1 MINTDV
7 NNDIK
12 VEEIKAINSVAYKL
26 FMNEMDRNEMDRNE
40 MDMKELKNKELNK
53 TDITLITQK
62 NRTKE
67 QIDELI
73 NSIDNNS
80 MNKSYFT
87 PQFAGWDDNEIIN
100 SKMDKYNP
108 NLFYINKSTNQSTKR
123 GINVRVEDI
132 KFKKRVKNKSKTKTI
147 KITKK
152 KVEINIEIENLDD
165 LIKLINDFPE
175 DETIEYNID
184 MDSLYKIKTP
194 LIELNNMVGMKQMKE
209 NIVDQILY
217 YIQGLHKINDIASY
231 DFMHTVIYGPPGTG
245 KTEVAKII
253 GSIFSKL
260 GILKKGTFKKVVRS
274 DLVAGYLGQTAI
286 KTKEVIEECLGGCLF
301 IDEAYALGN
310 SEKRDSFSK
319 ECIDTLCEALSDHK
333 DELMVIIAGYE
344 IELNE
349 CFFAYNQG
357 LNSRFTWRFK
367 TEDYKAEELY
377 KIFLKKVSDCKWT
390 IDESD
395 KNINIEWFN
404 KNIEYFKYFGR
415 DIETLL
421 SKIKIAHSRR
431 VFCKSVDEKTKIT
444 YKDLEKGLQI
454 YLKNEE
460 VKNRKGTS
468 FRDNYLKTTM
478 YS

>member
-12 VEEIKAINSVAYKL
+12 VEEIKAINSTAYKL
-26 FMNEMDRNEMDRNE
+26 FIEELDKN
-40 MDMKELKNKELNK
+40 ELKNKELK
-53 TDITLITQK
+53 ETDVILIKQT

-80 MNKSYFT
+80 MNKSYFS

-100 SKMDKYNP
+100 YKMDKYNP
-108 NLFYINKSTNQSTKR
+108 NLFYINKLTNQSTKR
-123 GINVRVEDI
+123 RINVRVEDT
-132 KFKKRVKNKSKTKTI
+132 KFKKGEKNKSIIKTI
-147 KITKK
+147 KIIKK

-217 YIQGLHKINDIASY
+217 YIQGLHKINDVASY

-377 KIFLKKVSDCKWT
+377 KIFLKKVSDCKWS

-395 KNINIEWFN
+395 KNINIDWFN

>member
-7 NNDIK
+7 NNDINNDIK
-12 VEEIKAINSVAYKL
+12 VEDIKAIKSTAYKL
-26 FMNEMDRNEMDRNE
+26 FMNEMD
-40 MDMKELKNKELNK
+40 MKELQNKELNK
-53 TDITLITQK
+53 NDITLITQK

-80 MNKSYFT
+80 TNKSYFS
-87 PQFAGWDDNEIIN
+87 PQFAGWDDNEILN
-100 SKMDKYNP
+100 SKNDKYNP
-108 NLFYINKSTNQSTKR
+108 DLFYINKSTNPLTKR
-123 GINVRVEDI
+123 GVNVRVEDT
-132 KFKKRVKNKSKTKTI
+132 KFKKGEKNI
-147 KITKK
+147 KKK

-184 MDSLYKIKTP
+184 MTSLYKIKTP

-217 YIQGLHKINDIASY
+217 YIQGLHKINDVASY

-319 ECIDTLCEALSDHK
+319 ECIDTLCEALSEHK

-377 KIFLKKVSDCKWT
+377 KIFLKKVSDCKWS

-395 KNINIEWFN
+395 KNINIEWFH